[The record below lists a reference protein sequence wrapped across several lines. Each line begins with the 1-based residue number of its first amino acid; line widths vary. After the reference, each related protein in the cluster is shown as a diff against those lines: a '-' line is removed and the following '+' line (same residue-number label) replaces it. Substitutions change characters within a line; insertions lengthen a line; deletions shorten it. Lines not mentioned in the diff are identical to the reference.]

1 MVDAAATVG
10 IVIPPTVAALAHERI
25 SGGSSEPVDGVA
37 AGAHA
42 RTPARHE

>member
-10 IVIPPTVAALAHERI
+10 IVIPPTAAALAHERI
-25 SGGSSEPVDGVA
+25 SGGSSELVDAVA

-42 RTPARHE
+42 RTRARLE